1 MTSTIDTQ
9 MCEDKQSQQLTCY
22 INDSKNNCNQLF
34 ILNPYICN
42 YVINLSKSLKSH
54 DFCSYVLVTLSL
66 YPKFLKKEL
75 TEKKDVKNYFK
86 RCHLLSIL
94 QLMGMISNSLPQ
106 FGKSTG
112 LIKIGKDKNGNKN
125 LCIIDDS
132 TVIDKD
138 TGEIRDSLGP
148 KFNEEY
154 RGYALLESLPYIYK
168 EDILFVLDFMMIELV
183 ELLEEI
189 DRNDYEIIDPL
200 LVLQHIIEYCVKYD
214 KTNIVD
220 KLSWEI
226 HDAPYTLT
234 YDEKIKLFSDYDYLY
249 DKWNSGYIT
258 DTHGKLR
265 IYILCQYF
273 MKLVKLEK
281 LTI

>member
-94 QLMGMISNSLPQ
+94 
-106 FGKSTG
+106 
-112 LIKIGKDKNGNKN
+112 
-125 LCIIDDS
+125 CII
-132 TVIDKD
+132 
-138 TGEIRDSLGP
+138 R
-148 KFNEEY
+148 KFT
-154 RGYALLESLPYIYK
+154 LYI
-168 EDILFVLDFMMIELV
+168 
-183 ELLEEI
+183 
-189 DRNDYEIIDPL
+189 
-200 LVLQHIIEYCVKYD
+200 
-214 KTNIVD
+214 
-220 KLSWEI
+220 
-226 HDAPYTLT
+226 
-234 YDEKIKLFSDYDYLY
+234 
-249 DKWNSGYIT
+249 
-258 DTHGKLR
+258 
-265 IYILCQYF
+265 
-273 MKLVKLEK
+273 
-281 LTI
+281 